1 MVTSTLPFAISG
13 AGEVAKMAESP
24 HMLSLVDALR
34 SDTCLE
40 RQLQQQKRRKAR
52 DKKTSPRNIYEK
64 HQPKEDVANEAI
76 MHNIS
81 IKTNKNNR
89 KNIASN
95 TIASSLP
102 YTA

>member
-13 AGEVAKMAESP
+13 AGEVAKMAENGNCNSRRDEKRETKKQV
-24 HMLSLVDALR
+24 HGIYMKNISLKKMWL
-34 SDTCLE
+34 TK
-40 RQLQQQKRRKAR
+40 QLCTTVR
-52 DKKTSPRNIYEK
+52 
-64 HQPKEDVANEAI
+64 V
-76 MHNIS
+76 S